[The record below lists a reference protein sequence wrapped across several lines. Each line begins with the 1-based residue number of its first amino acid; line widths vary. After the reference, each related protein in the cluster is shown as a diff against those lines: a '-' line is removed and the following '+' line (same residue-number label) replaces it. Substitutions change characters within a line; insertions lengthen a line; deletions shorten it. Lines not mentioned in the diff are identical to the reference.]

1 MMPMDKARRALDDAI
16 NGDIDEVD
24 KSTLRALR
32 AIATEV
38 DDLRNEIVKLDNRL
52 SSFTKA
58 LYTLAASISATVIAS
73 AILFALKAQ

>member
-16 NGDIDEVD
+16 NGDVDEVD
-24 KSTLRALR
+24 KPTLRALR

-38 DDLRNEIVKLDNRL
+38 DDLRNEIVKLDTRL
-52 SSFTKA
+52 SSFTRA

-73 AILFALKAQ
+73 AILLALKQ